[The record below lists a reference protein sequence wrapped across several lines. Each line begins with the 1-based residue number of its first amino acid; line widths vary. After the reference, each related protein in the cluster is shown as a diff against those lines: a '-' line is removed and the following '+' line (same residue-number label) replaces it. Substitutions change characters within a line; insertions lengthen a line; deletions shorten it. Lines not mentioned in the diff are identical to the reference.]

1 MKRQIAYFLVIF
13 IGFLALAGHFISYPP
28 LNNFIDNDATQ
39 WFDIISGF
47 AAFLG
52 VINLLQ
58 LHLNKVANKRKN
70 YNYSIITLLGFMVMI
85 IFGFIYN
92 GYPNEEYLD
101 RNENEEFDYYC
112 KIDSDKLI
120 DSYTIK
126 DSVNIASSIKDS
138 LSCLKLNTSI
148 ASVSWIEEP
157 FDDLNN
163 NEKRDFV
170 GMGAHLKKEGSAFYW
185 MFHNIYLPLGATMFA
200 LLAFFVASASYRAFK
215 IRNFEATLLLISGI
229 FLMIGRVP
237 IGQLIPWWMS
247 LEIYIC
253 ILFAIIANRFT
264 DKKTMLYLMIFT
276 MLACPFLISY
286 LNLSDLAIFKIPDL
300 QEWIMDVPA
309 TAGSRAIMIGI
320 ALGTMAQSY
329 RIITGRERSILGD

>member
-13 IGFLALAGHFISYPP
+13 IGFLTLLGHFVNYSP

-58 LHLNKVANKRKN
+58 LHLNKISNKKSN
-70 YNYSIITLLGFMVMI
+70 WKYSIITLLGFIAMI
-85 IFGFIYN
+85 VFGFLYN
-92 GYPNEEYLD
+92 G
-101 RNENEEFDYYC
+101 
-112 KIDSDKLI
+112 SD
-120 DSYTIK
+120 
-126 DSVNIASSIKDS
+126 
-138 LSCLKLNTSI
+138 
-148 ASVSWIEEP
+148 
-157 FDDLNN
+157 
-163 NEKRDFV
+163 V
-170 GMGAHLKKEGSAFYW
+170 GWGPHLKEEGSAFYW
-185 MFHNIYLPLGATMFA
+185 MFQYIYLPLGATMFA

-215 IRNFEATLLLISGI
+215 IRNFEATLLLISGV

-247 LEIYIC
+247 LEIYVC
-253 ILFAIIANRFT
+253 IIYAVIASKF
-264 DKKTMLYLMIFT
+264 KSKQLMLYSLILSMIV
-276 MLACPFLISY
+276 MPFFVY
-286 LNLSDLAIFKIPDL
+286 TLNLHYLSIFSIPDL

-320 ALGTMAQSY
+320 ALGTIAQSY

>member
-13 IGFLALAGHFISYPP
+13 IGFLTLLGHFINYPP
-28 LNNFIDNDATQ
+28 LNDFIDNDATQ

-58 LHLNKVANKRKN
+58 LHLNKVASKRKH
-70 YNYSIITLLGFMVMI
+70 YQYSVITLLGFVIMI

-92 GYPNEEYLD
+92 GSNVP
-101 RNENEEFDYYC
+101 
-112 KIDSDKLI
+112 
-120 DSYTIK
+120 
-126 DSVNIASSIKDS
+126 
-138 LSCLKLNTSI
+138 
-148 ASVSWIEEP
+148 
-157 FDDLNN
+157 
-163 NEKRDFV
+163 
-170 GMGAHLKKEGSAFYW
+170 MGPHLKEEGSAFYW
-185 MFHNIYLPLGATMFA
+185 MFQNIYLPLGATMFA

-215 IRNFEATLLLISGI
+215 IRNFEATLLLVSGI
-229 FLMIGRVP
+229 FLMLGRVP
-237 IGQLIPWWMS
+237 VGQLIPWWLS

-253 ILFAIIANRFT
+253 LIFAITAGLFKI
-264 DKKTMLYLMIFT
+264 KKVLFYSLLLSMII
-276 MLACPFLISY
+276 LPFIVLQF
-286 LNLSDLAIFKIPDL
+286 NLSQLALFRIPDL

-320 ALGTMAQSY
+320 ALGTIAQSY

>member
-1 MKRQIAYFLVIF
+1 MKRQIAYSLVIF
-13 IGFLALAGHFISYPP
+13 IGFLTLFGHFINYSP

-58 LHLNKVANKRKN
+58 LHLNKVAYKRKN
-70 YNYSIITLLGFMVMI
+70 WKFSLITV
-85 IFGFIYN
+85 FGFTIMIVFGFLYN
-92 GYPNEEYLD
+92 GSNVAWGP
-101 RNENEEFDYYC
+101 
-112 KIDSDKLI
+112 
-120 DSYTIK
+120 
-126 DSVNIASSIKDS
+126 
-138 LSCLKLNTSI
+138 
-148 ASVSWIEEP
+148 
-157 FDDLNN
+157 
-163 NEKRDFV
+163 
-170 GMGAHLKKEGSAFYW
+170 HLKEEGSAFYW
-185 MFHNIYLPLGATMFA
+185 MFKHIYLPLGATMFA

-215 IRNFEATLLLISGI
+215 IRNFEATLLLISGV

-237 IGQLIPWWMS
+237 VGQLIPWWFS

-253 ILFAIIANRFT
+253 IFYAFIAHRFIN
-264 DKKTMLYLMIFT
+264 KKL
-276 MLACPFLISY
+276 LISLFIFSITLLPILISLSGY
-286 LNLSDLAIFKIPDL
+286 SNLSIFKIPNL

-320 ALGTMAQSY
+320 ALGTIAQSY

>member
-13 IGFLALAGHFISYPP
+13 IGFLTLIGHFINYPP
-28 LNNFIDNDATQ
+28 LNDFIDNDATQ

-58 LHLNKVANKRKN
+58 LHLNKVANKRKH
-70 YNYSIITLLGFMVMI
+70 YQYSIITLFGFIIMI

-92 GYPNEEYLD
+92 GSNVP
-101 RNENEEFDYYC
+101 
-112 KIDSDKLI
+112 
-120 DSYTIK
+120 
-126 DSVNIASSIKDS
+126 
-138 LSCLKLNTSI
+138 
-148 ASVSWIEEP
+148 
-157 FDDLNN
+157 
-163 NEKRDFV
+163 
-170 GMGAHLKKEGSAFYW
+170 MGPHLKEEGSAFYW
-185 MFHNIYLPLGATMFA
+185 MFQNIYLPLGATMFA

-215 IRNFEATLLLISGI
+215 IRNFEATLLLVSGI
-229 FLMIGRVP
+229 FLMLGRVP
-237 IGQLIPWWMS
+237 VGQLIPWWLS

-253 ILFAIIANRFT
+253 LIFAITAGLFT
-264 DKKTMLYLMIFT
+264 NKKTLFYTL
-276 MLACPFLISY
+276 LISMII
-286 LNLSDLAIFKIPDL
+286 LPFIILQLDLSQLAVFKIPDL

-320 ALGTMAQSY
+320 ALGTIAQSY

>member
-1 MKRQIAYFLVIF
+1 MKRQLAYFLVIF
-13 IGFLALAGHFISYPP
+13 IGFLTLFGHFINYSP

-58 LHLNKVANKRKN
+58 LHLNKIANKRDN
-70 YNYSIITLLGFMVMI
+70 WRYSIITLAGFIIMI

-92 GYPNEEYLD
+92 G
-101 RNENEEFDYYC
+101 
-112 KIDSDKLI
+112 S
-120 DSYTIK
+120 
-126 DSVNIASSIKDS
+126 SVA
-138 LSCLKLNTSI
+138 
-148 ASVSWIEEP
+148 
-157 FDDLNN
+157 
-163 NEKRDFV
+163 
-170 GMGAHLKKEGSAFYW
+170 MGPHLKEDGSAFYW
-185 MFHNIYLPLGATMFA
+185 MFQNIYLPLGATMFA

-215 IRNFEATLLLISGI
+215 IRNFEATLLLISGV

-237 IGQLIPWWMS
+237 IGQLIPWWIA

-253 ILFAIIANRFT
+253 LFFALLANRFEE
-264 DKKTMLYLMIFT
+264 KKKMLFSLVLCIAV
-276 MLACPFLISY
+276 LPLIIYY
-286 LNLSDLAIFKIPDL
+286 LNLHNLSIFKIPEL

-320 ALGTMAQSY
+320 ALGTIAQSY

>member
-13 IGFLALAGHFISYPP
+13 IGFLTLLGHFINYPP

-58 LHLNKVANKRKN
+58 LHLNKVANKRKH
-70 YNYSIITLLGFMVMI
+70 YQYSIITLFGFIIMI

-92 GYPNEEYLD
+92 GSNVP
-101 RNENEEFDYYC
+101 
-112 KIDSDKLI
+112 
-120 DSYTIK
+120 
-126 DSVNIASSIKDS
+126 
-138 LSCLKLNTSI
+138 
-148 ASVSWIEEP
+148 
-157 FDDLNN
+157 
-163 NEKRDFV
+163 
-170 GMGAHLKKEGSAFYW
+170 MGPHLKEEGSAFYW
-185 MFHNIYLPLGATMFA
+185 MFQNIYLPLGATMFA

-215 IRNFEATLLLISGI
+215 IRNFEATLLLVSGI
-229 FLMIGRVP
+229 FLMLGRVP
-237 IGQLIPWWMS
+237 VGQLIPWWLS

-253 ILFAIIANRFT
+253 LIFAITAGLFSNKKTLFYTLLISMILFPFII
-264 DKKTMLYLMIFT
+264 
-276 MLACPFLISY
+276 SQ
-286 LNLSDLAIFKIPDL
+286 LNLSQLAVFKIPDL

-320 ALGTMAQSY
+320 ALGTIAQSY

>member
-13 IGFLALAGHFISYPP
+13 VGFLALAGHFIHYAP
-28 LNNFIDNDATQ
+28 LNDFIDNDATQ
-39 WFDIISGF
+39 WFDIIAGF

-70 YNYSIITLLGFMVMI
+70 WEYSIFTLSGFILMI

-92 GYPNEEYLD
+92 GSGAE
-101 RNENEEFDYYC
+101 
-112 KIDSDKLI
+112 
-120 DSYTIK
+120 
-126 DSVNIASSIKDS
+126 
-138 LSCLKLNTSI
+138 
-148 ASVSWIEEP
+148 
-157 FDDLNN
+157 
-163 NEKRDFV
+163 
-170 GMGAHLKKEGSAFYW
+170 MGPHLKKEGSAFYW
-185 MFHNIYLPLGATMFA
+185 MFENIYLPLGASMFA

-237 IGQLIPWWMS
+237 IGQLIPWWIA

-253 ILFAIIANRFT
+253 LFFAIVANKFNDKKNMLYSLIISMITIPLIILFL
-264 DKKTMLYLMIFT
+264 DL
-276 MLACPFLISY
+276 S
-286 LNLSDLAIFKIPDL
+286 NLSILKIPEF
-300 QEWIMDVPA
+300 QEWIMNVPA

-320 ALGTMAQSY
+320 ALGTIAQSY

>member
-85 IFGFIYN
+85 IFGFFYN
-92 GYPNEEYLD
+92 GYPNEDYTD
-101 RNENEEFDYYC
+101 INKNEEFDYYC
-112 KIDSDKLI
+112 KIDS
-120 DSYTIK
+120 
-126 DSVNIASSIKDS
+126 VNTDFSIKDS
-138 LSCLKLNTSI
+138 LSCLNLKLDNSI
-148 ASVSWIEEP
+148 ASVSWIQEP

-163 NEKRDFV
+163 NGKRDFV

-276 MLACPFLISY
+276 MLACPFLVSY

>member
-1 MKRQIAYFLVIF
+1 MKRQIAYSLVVF
-13 IGFLALAGHFISYPP
+13 IGFLTLFGHFINYAP

-58 LHLNKVANKRKN
+58 LHLNKVANKRSN
-70 YNYSIITLLGFMVMI
+70 WRYSILTLIGFIIMI

-92 GYPNEEYLD
+92 GSNVEWGP
-101 RNENEEFDYYC
+101 
-112 KIDSDKLI
+112 
-120 DSYTIK
+120 
-126 DSVNIASSIKDS
+126 
-138 LSCLKLNTSI
+138 
-148 ASVSWIEEP
+148 
-157 FDDLNN
+157 
-163 NEKRDFV
+163 
-170 GMGAHLKKEGSAFYW
+170 HLKEEGSAFYW
-185 MFHNIYLPLGATMFA
+185 MFHYIYLPLGATMFA

-237 IGQLIPWWMS
+237 IGQLIPWWMA

-253 ILFAIIANRFT
+253 LLFAIIASKFK
-264 DKKTMLYLMIFT
+264 DKKMMLYSMTVSMIV
-276 MLACPFLISY
+276 MPFLILFLSF
-286 LNLSDLAIFKIPDL
+286 SDLAIFKIPDL
-300 QEWIMDVPA
+300 QEWIMAVPA

-320 ALGTMAQSY
+320 ALGTIAQSY